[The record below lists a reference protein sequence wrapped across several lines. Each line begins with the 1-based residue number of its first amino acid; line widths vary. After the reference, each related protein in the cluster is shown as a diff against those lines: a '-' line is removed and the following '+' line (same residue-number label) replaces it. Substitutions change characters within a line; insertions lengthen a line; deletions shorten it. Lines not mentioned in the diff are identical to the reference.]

1 MNNMESILNKIIIR
15 LKEREKNNF
24 KNFSYGNNNIKI
36 IRKPI
41 NVVQLL
47 EKEFFFIF
55 EIKKA
60 SPSKGI
66 ICENFDVLQIYEA
79 YEKAGASAISIITEP
94 DFFLGDI
101 KYFIKIRERTKLPL
115 LRKDFIIHPY
125 QVYESFNIG
134 ADIILLIVSC
144 LDKILLK
151 ELYDLSLS
159 LGMNALIEIHDKSE
173 LELAMSL
180 NPKIIGINNRN
191 LNNFKIDINNSLRL
205 INEIPDNIFVISE
218 SGITNSDEV
227 KLLRDSGFSGVLIG
241 ESILRSENILNKSIG
256 LMNGKN

>member
-1 MNNMESILNKIIIR
+1 MNNMESILNKIILR

-24 KNFSYGNNNIKI
+24 KNFSYENNNIKI
-36 IRKPI
+36 HRNPI
-41 NVVQLL
+41 NILKLL
-47 EKEFFFIF
+47 EKEFFYIF

-66 ICENFDVLQIYEA
+66 ICEDFDILKIYES
-79 YEKAGASAISIITEP
+79 YKKAGASAISIITEP

-101 KYFIKIRERTKLPL
+101 RYFIKIRERTQLPL

-134 ADIILLIVSC
+134 ADFILLIVRC

-151 ELYDLSLS
+151 ELYDLTLS
-159 LGMNALIEIHDKSE
+159 LGMGVLLEIHDEKD
-173 LELAMSL
+173 LELAMSVS
-180 NPKIIGINNRN
+180 PKIIGINNRN
-191 LNNFKIDINNSLRL
+191 LTNFQVDITNSIRL
-205 INEIPDNIFVISE
+205 IKEIPNNIYVISE

-227 KLLRDSGFSGVLIG
+227 KLLKDSGFSGVLIG
-241 ESILRSENILNKSIG
+241 ESILKSKDTLNKSIG
-256 LMNGKN
+256 LINGKN